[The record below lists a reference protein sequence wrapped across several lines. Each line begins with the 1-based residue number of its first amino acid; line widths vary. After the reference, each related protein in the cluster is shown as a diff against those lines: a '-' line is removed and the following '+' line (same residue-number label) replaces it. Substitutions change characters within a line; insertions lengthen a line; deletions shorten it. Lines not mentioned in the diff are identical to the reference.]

1 MPDMLDDCV
10 LGYRCVIINNISVI
24 PWRSISLVKETGI
37 YRENQWVSEWVVWCQ
52 FSNFSAIS
60 WREQV
65 NFQWDNN
72 VACLVLDQ
80 NSQLDFYSASSLK
93 QQSADRHVTPLGVLS
108 LIHKTIHVFI
118 LLWKHKRQIKRQK
131 EATVPPL
138 NNTTTMVFYLSLQNS
153 SKKVLLSK
161 IPPTQPKK
169 LHPCWN
175 RFEVN
180 YILLTGHYFYS

>member
-1 MPDMLDDCV
+1 MCNYQQYFCYTMAFNFI
-10 LGYRCVIINNISVI
+10 GEGNWNIQRK
-24 PWRSISLVKETGI
+24 PM
-37 YRENQWVSEWVVWCQ
+37 SEWVSCLMPIQ
-52 FSNFSAIS
+52 QLFSYIMA
-60 WREQV
+60 RTV

-138 NNTTTMVFYLSLQNS
+138 NNTTTMVFISVT
-153 SKKVLLSK
+153 SKFF
-161 IPPTQPKK
+161 KK
-169 LHPCWN
+169 S
-175 RFEVN
+175 FVE
-180 YILLTGHYFYS
+180 